1 MEIEEIINSHVDF
14 NKYGEI
20 KKLDNLKKRVLF
32 ILYFVEKEFQITELS
47 SAQITDI
54 LNDKLRIKTKRQA
67 VDMVIRRAGG
77 DISTKRKNGINYH
90 KIMSGGIE
98 EIQKIIKIDKPKKV
112 LDLII
117 PNQIVS
123 KEKGYFQKVI
133 YQINGCY
140 QERYYDACF
149 VMIRRAVETLI
160 IEVYESLK
168 IENKIKDSNGD
179 FFQFSKLIDEAI
191 ANPKIKLSK
200 IAKKDLKAIKKFGD
214 TAAHNRRLNL
224 IKQDIDKYSDS
235 IRLITE
241 ELINNK

>member
-1 MEIEEIINSHVDF
+1 MEIEELINSHVDL
-14 NKYGEI
+14 NKYGDI

-32 ILYFVEKEFQITELS
+32 ILYFVEKEFQIPELS

-67 VDMVIRRAGG
+67 VDMVIRRAGE
-77 DISTKRKNGINYH
+77 DISTKRKDGINYH
-90 KIMSGGIE
+90 KIMNSGIE
-98 EIQKIIKIDKPKKV
+98 EIQKMIKISEPKKV

-123 KEKGYFQKVI
+123 NEKGYFQKVI
-133 YQINGCY
+133 YQIHGCY
-140 QERYYDACF
+140 QDKYYDACF
-149 VMIRRAVETLI
+149 VMIRRAIETLI
-160 IEVYESLK
+160 VEVYESLK
-168 IENKIKDSNGD
+168 MENKIKDSNGD
-179 FFQFSKLIDEAI
+179 FFQFSKLIDEAM

-200 IAKKDLKAIKKFGD
+200 IAKKDLKTIKKFGD

-224 IKQDIDKYSDS
+224 IKPDIDKYADS
-235 IRLITE
+235 IRLIVE

>member
-1 MEIEEIINSHVDF
+1 MEIDELINSHVDF
-14 NKYGEI
+14 NKFGDT
-20 KKLDNLKKRVLF
+20 KKLDNLKKKVLF
-32 ILYFVEKEFQITELS
+32 VLYFVEKEFKILELS

-54 LNDKLRIKTKRQA
+54 LNNKLRVKTKRQA
-67 VDMVIRRAGG
+67 VDIVVRRARG
-77 DISTKRKNGINYH
+77 DISTKRKEGVNYH
-90 KIMSGGIE
+90 KIMDSGIE
-98 EIQKIIKIDKPKKV
+98 EIQKIINISEPKKV

-123 KEKGYFQKVI
+123 NEKGYFQKVI

-140 QERYYDACF
+140 QDKYYDASF
-149 VMIRRAVETLI
+149 VMIRRAIETLI
-160 IEVYESLK
+160 IEVYESLN
-168 IENKIKDSNGD
+168 IEDQIKDSNEN
-179 FFQFSKLIDEAI
+179 FFQFNKLIDEAV

-200 IAKKDLKAIKKFGD
+200 IAKADLKAIKKFGD

-235 IRLITE
+235 IRLIVE